1 MRSEAGWDMNPFT
14 ENEVYVGRD
23 MGGKEWALTSEAIEN
38 FIAGTGDHHPWY
50 IGQSPLGEAIAPALI
65 LHSEVYR
72 TKAWYLPY
80 VYGNLHA
87 RQEWE
92 SYRPVQAGET
102 VRTRCTVVDRYIKRD
117 REYVVNE
124 ALTFNSKGA
133 LVSRARAHQSFLR
146 EAQAGSVV
154 VDRNRERAAGRV
166 FDVGQKGGTPIE
178 GPERTVTE
186 AMCMVFS
193 GPGLNY
199 HNNRDKARELGFPDI
214 VVQGMLP
221 ICLIAEMLTA
231 RFGLGFFCGGTMSVN
246 LVNVV
251 WVDDLLRVR
260 GMIFNRRRE
269 GERTRAECE
278 VWCEKADGVKV
289 VVGTASALE
298 M

>member
-1 MRSEAGWDMNPFT
+1 MDPFA
-14 ENEVYVGRD
+14 NDEVYVGRD
-23 MGGKEWALTSEAIEN
+23 MGGNQWTLTSDAIEN

-50 IGQSPLGEAIAPALI
+50 TGRSPLGDPIAPALI

-87 RQEWE
+87 RHEWE
-92 SYRPVQAGET
+92 SYRPLNVGEM
-102 VRTRCTVVDRYIKRD
+102 VRTRCTVVDRYFKRD

-124 ALTFNSKGA
+124 ALTFNSAGA
-133 LVSRARAHQSFLR
+133 LISRARAHQSFLI
-146 EAQAGSVV
+146 EANSGKVV
-154 VDRNRERAAGRV
+154 VDKNRERAAGRT
-166 FDVGQKGGTPIE
+166 FEIGQKGGEPIE
-178 GPERTVTE
+178 GPERVISE

-199 HNNRDKARELGFPDI
+199 HNNREKARDLGFPDI

-221 ICLIAEMLTA
+221 VCLIAEMMTR
-231 RFGLGFFCGGTMSVN
+231 RFGLGFFYGGRMALN

-251 WVDDLLRVR
+251 WVQDAVR
-260 GMIFNRRRE
+260 ARAAILNRRSE
-269 GERTRAECE
+269 GGRTRADCE
-278 VWCEKADGVKV
+278 VWCEKADGIKV

>member
-1 MRSEAGWDMNPFT
+1 MEPFARDD
-14 ENEVYVGRD
+14 VYIGRD
-23 MGGKEWALTSEAIEN
+23 MGGNRWTLAPDAIEN

-50 IGQSPLGEAIAPALI
+50 TGRSPLGDPIAPALI

-87 RQEWE
+87 RHEWE
-92 SYRPVQAGET
+92 SYRPVSVGET
-102 VRTRCTVVDRYIKRD
+102 VQTRCTVVDRYLKRE

-124 ALTFNSKGA
+124 ALTFNSAGA
-133 LVSRARAHQSFLR
+133 LAGRARAHQSFLIR
-146 EAQAGSVV
+146 PSAGAVV
-154 VDRNRERAAGRV
+154 IDKNRERASGRV
-166 FDVGQKGGTPIE
+166 FDVGQKGGEPIQ
-178 GPERTVTE
+178 GPERVISE

-199 HNNRDKARELGFPDI
+199 HNNREKARDLGFPDI

-221 ICLIAEMLTA
+221 VCLIGEMLTE
-231 RFGLGFFCGGTMSVN
+231 RFGLGFFYGGRMALN

-251 WVDDLLRVR
+251 WVQDTLRAR
-260 GMIFNRRRE
+260 AMILNRRAE
-269 GERTRAECE
+269 GRATRAECE
-278 VWCEKADGVKV
+278 VWCEKTDGIKV

-298 M
+298 I

>member
-1 MRSEAGWDMNPFT
+1 MDPFARD
-14 ENEVYVGRD
+14 EVYVGRD
-23 MGGKEWALTSEAIEN
+23 MGGNQWALTSDAIEN

-50 IGQSPLGEAIAPALI
+50 TGHSPLGDAIAPALI

-87 RQEWE
+87 RHEWE
-92 SYRPVQAGET
+92 SYRPLNVGET
-102 VRTRCTVVDRYIKRD
+102 VRTRCTVIDRYFKRD

-124 ALTFNSKGA
+124 ALTFNSAGA
-133 LVSRARAHQSFLR
+133 LISRARAHQSFLVKPSPG
-146 EAQAGSVV
+146 AVV
-154 VDRNRERAAGRV
+154 IDKNRERAAGRV
-166 FDVGQKGGTPIE
+166 FDVGQKGGEPIE
-178 GPERTVTE
+178 GPERVISE

-199 HNNRDKARELGFPDI
+199 HNNREKAHQLGFPDI

-221 ICLIAEMLTA
+221 VCLIAEMMTR
-231 RFGLGFFCGGTMSVN
+231 RFGLGFFYGGRMAVN

-251 WVDDLLRVR
+251 WVQDALRAR
-260 GMIFNRRRE
+260 AAILNRRIE
-269 GERTRAECE
+269 GGRTRADCE
-278 VWCEKADGVKV
+278 VWCEKADGIKV
-289 VVGTASALE
+289 IVGTASALE

>member
-1 MRSEAGWDMNPFT
+1 MEPFASD
-14 ENEVYVGRD
+14 EVWVGRD
-23 MGGKEWALTSEAIEN
+23 MGGNQWTLGSDAIEN
-38 FIAGTGDHHPWY
+38 FIAGTGDDNPWY
-50 IGQSPLGEAIAPALI
+50 TGSSPLGYAIAPALI

-87 RQEWE
+87 RHEWE
-92 SYRPVQAGET
+92 SYRALKVDEA
-102 VRTRCTVVDRYIKRD
+102 VRTRCAVVDRYLKRN

-124 ALTFNSKGA
+124 ALTFDSAGA
-133 LVSRARAHQSFLR
+133 LVSRARAHQSFLVR
-146 EAQAGSVV
+146 PSANAVV
-154 VDRNRERAAGRV
+154 IDKNRERAPGRV
-166 FDVGQKGGTPIE
+166 FEVGAKGGEPIE
-178 GPERTVTE
+178 GPARVISE

-221 ICLIAEMLTA
+221 VCLIAEMLTR
-231 RFGLGFFCGGTMSVN
+231 RFGLGLLYGGRMAVN

-251 WVDDLLRVR
+251 WANDELRARAV
-260 GMIFNRRRE
+260 ILNRRAE
-269 GERTRAECE
+269 GCRTRADCE
-278 VWCEKADGVKV
+278 VWCEKADGTKV

>member
-1 MRSEAGWDMNPFT
+1 MEPFSSD
-14 ENEVYVGRD
+14 EVYVGRD
-23 MGGKEWALTSEAIEN
+23 MGGREWTLSSDAIEN

-50 IGQSPLGEAIAPALI
+50 TGGSPLGDSIAPALI

-80 VYGNLHA
+80 IYGNLHA

-92 SYRPVQAGET
+92 SYRPVRVGEA
-102 VRTRCTVVDRYIKRD
+102 VRTRCTVVDRYVKRN

-124 ALTFNSKGA
+124 ALTFSSSGA
-133 LVSRARAHQSFLR
+133 LISRARAHQSFLA
-146 EAQAGSVV
+146 EPAAGAVV
-154 VDRNRERAAGRV
+154 IDKERERAPGRIFEV
-166 FDVGQKGGTPIE
+166 AHKGGEAIE
-178 GPERTVTE
+178 GPERAVSE

-193 GPGLNY
+193 GPALNY

-221 ICLIAEMLTA
+221 ICLISEMLTQ
-231 RFGLGFFCGGTMSVN
+231 RFGLGFFYGGRLSVN

-251 WVDDLLRVR
+251 WVDDALRAR
-260 GMIFNRRRE
+260 GAIVNRRPE
-269 GERTRAECE
+269 GKGSRAECE
-278 VWCEKADGVKV
+278 VWCEKADGIKV

-298 M
+298 I

>member
-1 MRSEAGWDMNPFT
+1 MEIFSAD
-14 ENEVYVGRD
+14 EVYVGRD
-23 MGGKEWALTSEAIEN
+23 MGGNQWTIAPDAVEN
-38 FIAGTGDHHPWY
+38 FIAGTGDSYPWY
-50 IGQSPLGEAIAPALI
+50 TSPSPTGAPVAPALI

-87 RQEWE
+87 RHEFE
-92 SYRPVQAGET
+92 SYRPLAVGDS
-102 VRTRCTVVDRYIKRD
+102 VRTRCTVVDRYVKRD
-117 REYVVNE
+117 REYVVNQ
-124 ALTFNSKGA
+124 ALTFNSAGA
-133 LVSRARAHQSFLR
+133 LVSCARAHQSFLMKPA
-146 EAQAGSVV
+146 AQAVV
-154 VDRNRERAAGRV
+154 IDKTRERAPGRV
-166 FDVGQKGGTPIE
+166 FETGQKGGEPLQGVPRAITQ
-178 GPERTVTE
+178 

-199 HNNRDKARELGFPDI
+199 HNNPDKARELGFPDI

-221 ICLIAEMLTA
+221 VCLIAEMLTQ
-231 RFGLGFFCGGTMSVN
+231 RFGLGFFFGGRMSVN

-251 WVDDLLRVR
+251 WVDDILRA
-260 GMIFNRRRE
+260 GAMILNRKGE
-269 GERTRAECE
+269 GSKTRTECE

>member
-1 MRSEAGWDMNPFT
+1 MDPFA
-14 ENEVYVGRD
+14 NDEVYVGRD
-23 MGGKEWALTSEAIEN
+23 MGGNQWTLTSDAIEN

-50 IGQSPLGEAIAPALI
+50 TGRSPLGDPIAPALI

-87 RQEWE
+87 RHEWE
-92 SYRPVQAGET
+92 SYRPLNVGEP
-102 VRTRCTVVDRYIKRD
+102 VRTRCTVVDRYFKRD

-124 ALTFNSKGA
+124 ALTFNSAGA
-133 LVSRARAHQSFLR
+133 LISRARAHQSFLI
-146 EAQAGSVV
+146 EANSGKVV
-154 VDRNRERAAGRV
+154 VDKNRERAAGRT
-166 FDVGQKGGTPIE
+166 FEIGQKGGEPIE
-178 GPERTVTE
+178 GSERVISE

-199 HNNRDKARELGFPDI
+199 HNNREKAHDLGFPDI

-221 ICLIAEMLTA
+221 VCLIAEMMTR
-231 RFGLGFFCGGTMSVN
+231 RFGLGFFYGGRMTLN

-251 WVDDLLRVR
+251 WVQDAVR
-260 GMIFNRRRE
+260 ARAAILNRRSE
-269 GERTRAECE
+269 GGRTRADCE
-278 VWCEKADGVKV
+278 VWCEKADGIKV

>member
-1 MRSEAGWDMNPFT
+1 MEPFAS
-14 ENEVYVGRD
+14 NEVYVGRD
-23 MGGKEWALTSEAIEN
+23 MGGNQWTLTSDATEN
-38 FIAGTGDHHPWY
+38 FIAGIGDDHPWY
-50 IGQSPLGEAIAPALI
+50 TGRSPLGDPIAPALI

-87 RQEWE
+87 RHEWE
-92 SYRPVQAGET
+92 SYRPLSVGET
-102 VRTRCTVVDRYIKRD
+102 VRTRCTVVDRYLKRD

-124 ALTFNSKGA
+124 ALTFNSAGA
-133 LVSRARAHQSFLR
+133 LVSRARAHQSFLIKPITDT
-146 EAQAGSVV
+146 VV
-154 VDRNRERAAGRV
+154 IDRNRERAAGRV
-166 FDVGQKGGTPIE
+166 FEVGQKGGEAIE
-178 GPERTVTE
+178 GPERVITE

-199 HNNRDKARELGFPDI
+199 HNNREKAHELGFPDI

-221 ICLIAEMLTA
+221 VCLIAEMLSR
-231 RFGLGFFCGGTMSVN
+231 RFGLGFFYGGRMAVN

-251 WVDDLLRVR
+251 WAQDALRARAV
-260 GMIFNRRRE
+260 ILNRRAE
-269 GERTRAECE
+269 GGRTRADCE
-278 VWCEKADGVKV
+278 VWCEKADGIKV

>member
-1 MRSEAGWDMNPFT
+1 MNPFST
-14 ENEVYVGRD
+14 DDVYVGRD
-23 MGGKEWALTSEAIEN
+23 MGGKEWALSSDAIEN
-38 FIAGTGDHHPWY
+38 YIAGTGDDHPWY
-50 IGQSPLGEAIAPALI
+50 LGQSPLGDALAPALI

-87 RQEWE
+87 REEWE
-92 SYRPVQAGET
+92 SYRPVRVGET
-102 VRTRCTVVDRYIKRD
+102 VRTRCTVIDRYIKRD

-124 ALTFNSKGA
+124 ALTFNSEGA
-133 LVSRARAHQSFLR
+133 LVSRARAHQSFLLETR
-146 EAQAGSVV
+146 LGSVV
-154 VDRNRERAAGRV
+154 VDKGRERAVGRV
-166 FDVGQKGGTPIE
+166 FEMGQKGGTPIE
-178 GPERTVTE
+178 GPERVVTE

-221 ICLIAEMLTA
+221 VCLIAEMMIR
-231 RFGLGFFCGGTMSVN
+231 RFGLGFFCGGRMSVN

-251 WVDDLLRVR
+251 WVDDGLRVR
-260 GMIFNRRRE
+260 GMILNRRRE
-269 GERTRAECE
+269 GENTRADCE

-289 VVGTASALE
+289 VVGSASALE
-298 M
+298 L

>member
-1 MRSEAGWDMNPFT
+1 MNPFSSD
-14 ENEVYVGRD
+14 EVYVGRD
-23 MGGKEWALTSEAIEN
+23 MGGNQWTLSSDAIEN
-38 FIAGTGDHHPWY
+38 FIAGTGDDHPWY
-50 IGQSPLGEAIAPALI
+50 VGQSPLGDAIAPALI

-92 SYRPVQAGET
+92 SYRPVNVGET
-102 VRTRCTVVDRYIKRD
+102 VRTRCTVVDRYAKRD

-124 ALTFNSKGA
+124 ALTFDSSGA
-133 LVSRARAHQSFLR
+133 LVSRARAHQSFLV
-146 EAQAGSVV
+146 EAKPGAVV
-154 VDRNRERAAGRV
+154 VDKNRERAAGRV
-166 FDVGQKGGTPIE
+166 FALGQKGIAAIE
-178 GPERTVTE
+178 GPERVITE

-199 HNNRDKARELGFPDI
+199 HNNREKARDLGFPDI

-221 ICLIAEMLTA
+221 ICLIAEMVTE
-231 RFGLGFFCGGTMSVN
+231 RFGLGFFYGGRMAVN

-251 WVDDLLRVR
+251 WVDDALRAR
-260 GMIFNRRRE
+260 GMIVNRRRE
-269 GERTRAECE
+269 GDRTRADCE

-289 VVGTASALE
+289 VVGSASALE

>member
-1 MRSEAGWDMNPFT
+1 MEPFSAD
-14 ENEVYVGRD
+14 EVYVGRD
-23 MGGKEWALTSEAIEN
+23 MGGSQWQLTPDAVEN
-38 FIAGTGDHHPWY
+38 FIAGTGDANPWY
-50 IGQSPLGEAIAPALI
+50 TGRSPLNAPIAPALI

-87 RQEWE
+87 RHEWE
-92 SYRPVQAGET
+92 SYRPMAVGESVT
-102 VRTRCTVVDRYIKRD
+102 TRCTVVDRYFKRD

-124 ALTFNSKGA
+124 ALTFNSAGA
-133 LVSRARAHQSFLR
+133 LVSRARAHQSFLVKP
-146 EAQAGSVV
+146 ATGPIVI
-154 VDRNRERAAGRV
+154 DKTRERAPGRV
-166 FDVGQKGGTPIE
+166 FEVGQKGGEPVCGTQRAI
-178 GPERTVTE
+178 TE

-199 HNNRDKARELGFPDI
+199 HNNREQARQLGFPDI

-221 ICLIAEMLTA
+221 VCLVAEMLTQ
-231 RFGLGFFCGGTMSVN
+231 RFGLGFYFGGRMSVN

-251 WVDDLLRVR
+251 WVDDVLRAR
-260 GMIFNRRRE
+260 AMIVDRHRE
-269 GERTRAECE
+269 GSKTRAECE

>member
-1 MRSEAGWDMNPFT
+1 MEPFASD
-14 ENEVYVGRD
+14 EVWVGRD
-23 MGGKEWALTSEAIEN
+23 MGGNQWTLGSDAIEN
-38 FIAGTGDHHPWY
+38 FIAGTGDDNPWY
-50 IGQSPLGEAIAPALI
+50 TGSSPLGYAIAPALI

-87 RQEWE
+87 RHEWE
-92 SYRPVQAGET
+92 SYRALKVDEA
-102 VRTRCTVVDRYIKRD
+102 VRTRCAVVDRYLKRN

-124 ALTFNSKGA
+124 ALTFDSAGA
-133 LVSRARAHQSFLR
+133 LVSRARAHQSFLVR
-146 EAQAGSVV
+146 PSANAVV
-154 VDRNRERAAGRV
+154 IDKNRERAPGRV
-166 FDVGQKGGTPIE
+166 FEVGAKGGEPIE
-178 GPERTVTE
+178 GPARVISE

-221 ICLIAEMLTA
+221 VCLIAEMLTR
-231 RFGLGFFCGGTMSVN
+231 RFGLGLLYGGRMAVN

-251 WVDDLLRVR
+251 WANDELRARAV
-260 GMIFNRRRE
+260 ILNRRAE
-269 GERTRAECE
+269 GRRTRADCE
-278 VWCEKADGVKV
+278 VWCEKADGTKV

>member
-1 MRSEAGWDMNPFT
+1 MKPFSDD
-14 ENEVYVGRD
+14 EEVYVGRD
-23 MGGKEWALTSEAIEN
+23 MGGRQWTLASDAIEN
-38 FIAGTGDHHPWY
+38 FIAGTGDHNPWY
-50 IGQSPLGEAIAPALI
+50 VGRSPLGEAIAPGLI

-92 SYRPVQAGET
+92 SYRPVKVGDT
-102 VRTRCTVVDRYIKRD
+102 VTTRCTVVDRYFKRD

-124 ALTFNSKGA
+124 ALTFDSSGA
-133 LVSRARAHQSFLR
+133 LVSRARAHQSFLI
-146 EAQAGSVV
+146 EARAGAIV
-154 VDRNRERAAGRV
+154 VDKNRERASGRTFEV
-166 FDVGQKGGTPIE
+166 AQGGEPID
-178 GPERTVTE
+178 GPQRVISE

-193 GPGLNY
+193 GPALNY

-221 ICLIAEMLTA
+221 VCLIAEMLTQ
-231 RFGLGFFCGGTMSVN
+231 RFGLGFFYGGRMALN

-251 WVDDLLRVR
+251 WVQDSLRAR
-260 GMIFNRRRE
+260 GAIISRRAE
-269 GERTRAECE
+269 GSRTRAECE
-278 VWCEKADGVKV
+278 VWCEKADGIKV
-289 VVGTASALE
+289 VVGKASALE